1 MPTGRSR
8 SRRTDAGARRRAEA
22 PRRARAAGAR
32 AVPVRP
38 AKRPYPKTVLRR
50 TELERLIDLVDRAW
64 AGYAWH
70 GPSVLEALSGV
81 TAADAEARPVAN
93 AHTIGELVL
102 HMARWKRAVA
112 TRLGGR
118 PDVPTDA
125 ENFPPFRAR
134 DWRRALAELRHAHA
148 AVRAAIARLE
158 PERFEVPAVPGGTAG
173 FLQAHGIVH
182 HDLWH
187 AGQILVLRRALE
199 SRGR

>member
-1 MPTGRSR
+1 MPTARSR
-8 SRRTDAGARRRAEA
+8 SRPTDARVRRASPA
-22 PRRARAAGAR
+22 
-32 AVPVRP
+32 RP
-38 AKRPYPKTVLRR
+38 ARRPYPKRALRR

-70 GPSVLEALSGV
+70 GSSVLEALDGV
-81 TAADAEARPVAN
+81 TAADAAARPIERS
-93 AHTIGELVL
+93 HTIGELVL

-112 TRLGGR
+112 TRLGGQ
-118 PDVPTDA
+118 PDAPGEA
-125 ENFPPFRAR
+125 ENFPEFRAR
-134 DWRRALAELRHAHA
+134 EWRSALAGLRRAHE
-148 AVRAAIARLE
+148 AVRAAISRLAPERLE
-158 PERFEVPAVPGGTAG
+158 EPAVPGGTAC